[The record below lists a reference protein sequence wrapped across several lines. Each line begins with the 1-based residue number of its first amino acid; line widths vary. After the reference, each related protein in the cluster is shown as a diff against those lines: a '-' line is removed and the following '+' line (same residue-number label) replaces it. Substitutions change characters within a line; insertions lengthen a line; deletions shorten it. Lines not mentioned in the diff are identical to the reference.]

1 MKVTVSFLKDKSVK
15 ILIKI
20 WLYSDLLRILRILVS
35 QDMRWSCCR
44 MPELE
49 AGGCTELCDLCGQV
63 PILFTC
69 IADTANVIPF
79 VLQLWSQLWSHL
91 CCNYKQSGWGNGH
104 DAWVGC
110 GMWLKISECTSAK
123 SQGANKDIDYEGLG
137 IREALCFDQ
146 TPRRKPGKQSSR
158 LRGELS
164 LFKDSQLYSHHVL
177 WYSDQLIS
185 SRNDHTGA
193 REGAHSQPP
202 LNQGFSYFLAL
213 LWQYC
218 VNLRKIFSLEDETVE
233 SK

>member
-1 MKVTVSFLKDKSVK
+1 M
-15 ILIKI
+15 
-20 WLYSDLLRILRILVS
+20 
-35 QDMRWSCCR
+35 
-44 MPELE
+44 
-49 AGGCTELCDLCGQV
+49 
-63 PILFTC
+63 
-69 IADTANVIPF
+69 
-79 VLQLWSQLWSHL
+79 
-91 CCNYKQSGWGNGH
+91 GNGH
-104 DAWVGC
+104 DAWVGY

-213 LWQYC
+213 LWQHWGKYFHLKTRQLNPNKSVDLPC
-218 VNLRKIFSLEDETVE
+218 PSFWPAPLWNYLVSMELKWMMYLKLISHLRWVGTWGKFQLIKRKYQLTTSFWRLS
-233 SK
+233 